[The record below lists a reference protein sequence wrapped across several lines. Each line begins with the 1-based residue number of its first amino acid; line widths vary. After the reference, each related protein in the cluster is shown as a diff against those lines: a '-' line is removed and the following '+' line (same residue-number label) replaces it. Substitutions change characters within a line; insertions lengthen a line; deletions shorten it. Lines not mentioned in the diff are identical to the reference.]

1 MNFLLSFR
9 HPLCGKYTE
18 VEIEANTVQG
28 AKAKVTKY
36 FMAELGQFS
45 FYRGKWQEDYY
56 SPYTGETWQRTYGV
70 ISEGKPKITT
80 AYLVRYA

>member
-1 MNFLLSFR
+1 MNFLLSFT
-9 HPLCGKYTE
+9 HPLSEKYTE

-28 AKAKVTKY
+28 AKAKVTRY
-36 FMAELGQFS
+36 FMTELGQSS

-56 SPYTGETWQRTYGV
+56 SHLTGETWQRVYGV
-70 ISEGKPKITT
+70 AFSKGTKTTT